1 MKTENNVEIVQEK
14 HSWLIDSLK
23 RNPSLISEEAYSS
36 EMTRKRFNLLG
47 KFIID
52 KDFEIID
59 IIKKSFPEEFETALN
74 DLKTGEF
81 KEILAAEM
89 LVKSTERFNFDN
101 PNIKVSLDFL
111 SENGFSDIIATSIK
125 SDLFAKYFSFENNT
139 DFFKN
144 VEPFISPEEFFYNS
158 DNKLKKETILNLKKH
173 SKPLQ
178 DIEFVRE
185 LLRHIK
191 EEDKK
196 DVIYYLSEKKI
207 SNDVAGF
214 LKDAVYAD
222 KNTSKQVFFRLL
234 KNTDFDSLD
243 FVDLYEKELSKLTD
257 YEAMEAIETAFYCKQ
272 SDVLINLLEDRPHL
286 MKESI
291 KGVPVENLWFNE
303 KGLSEFKSEQI
314 SFAKPEIEM
323 SFLDRLLDENKQK
336 KLNIAEYFLN
346 RRVHFSQEEA
356 DDIIQNQ
363 YGFYSSPEMFKRML
377 YIFETS
383 AVEFED
389 NNIWKN
395 ACTRTTSPE
404 VIDYMLSVKDEYK
417 MGNTFIYLI
426 NNRNENKV
434 INHFISEHATPLQR
448 GMFLTL
454 YSHSILTEQKNSR
467 EAKEL
472 ISAIL
477 DFDVELNVLTKTN
490 KHLVDV
496 TLSAIRN
503 IDVFNFKRK
512 EICLEEKFINK
523 VLSYFT
529 EKELNELK
537 SENYTLTECII
548 NQVDE
553 IYLLHLI
560 KENKLKPELSHN
572 LDLII
577 ESKRER
583 HPEICAELSALLLK
597 EKLSSTEIAVKKTN
611 RL

>member
-36 EMTRKRFNLLG
+36 EITRKRFNLLG

-52 KDFEIID
+52 KDFEIIE

-74 DLKTGEF
+74 DLKTEEF
-81 KEILAAEM
+81 KEILVAEM

-125 SDLFAKYFSFENNT
+125 SDLFVKYFSFENNT

-144 VEPFISPEEFFYNS
+144 VEPFISPEEFFYDS

-196 DVIYYLSEKKI
+196 DVIYYLSENKI

-243 FVDLYEKELSKLTD
+243 FVDLYKKELSELTD
-257 YEAMEAIETAFYCKQ
+257 DEAMEAIETAFYCKQ

-404 VIDYMLSVKDEYK
+404 VIDYMVSVKDEYK

-454 YSHSILTEQKNSR
+454 YSHSIFTEQKNSR

-503 IDVFNFKRK
+503 IDVFNFKRE

-583 HPEICAELSALLLK
+583 HPEICAEFSALLLK
-597 EKLSSTEIAVKKTN
+597 EKLSSTEITLKKTN